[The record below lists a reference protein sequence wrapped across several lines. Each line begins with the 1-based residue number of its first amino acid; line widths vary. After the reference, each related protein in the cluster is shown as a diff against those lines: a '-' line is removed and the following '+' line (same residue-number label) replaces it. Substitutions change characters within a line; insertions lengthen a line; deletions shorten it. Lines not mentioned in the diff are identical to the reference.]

1 MSTPRYPASSGPSDL
16 ETTAELP
23 PLDVTTYEA
32 DRRQHE
38 LSNTDTWVAPVLA
51 AAPRSGNGE
60 HRAASQPSTHL
71 EDDLGALSARLKDLE
86 ARLAAKDE
94 RLAIVES
101 DLESARRQQAVAD
114 QHADAL
120 GRELSD
126 ARTALSAARAQIDEV
141 TRGLESRDAAA
152 RTTDARDPSLEAR
165 LTERERA
172 LARAEQRLEHL
183 QLQASAHLEALQSVE
198 GRHGV
203 LRTLLRDLD
212 AEVDRRDSRIEEL
225 QRELQAAREGE
236 RRHIGGL
243 QVELAGVRLQLAERT
258 TALQQQEARHAERS
272 ALLAAGTI
280 RVGELETQ
288 LAEQSQSLQALKE
301 EIGASRERI
310 EVAEADVRAAE
321 ESLRQLEGEIRAKN
335 ARIEEL
341 TKLNDGWRAT
351 LEEARQSLEER
362 DALIRRLETDTVRS
376 TALLDGNRH
385 GARPPEETDGGDLA
399 PDGATR
405 LLVRADGES
414 EVVHV
419 LGRRTSIGRTPDNDV
434 QIDTQFVSRHH
445 AMILAGPQET
455 VIEDLNSTNGVL
467 VNGRRVTRQRLRD
480 GDAVMFGKTQFRF
493 ALRSPGEW
501 RASQ

>member
-1 MSTPRYPASSGPSDL
+1 MSMPRYPASSGPSDL

-23 PLDVTTYEA
+23 PLDVAAYEA
-32 DRRQHE
+32 DRRQPE
-38 LSNTDTWVAPVLA
+38 LGNTDTWVAPVLA
-51 AAPRSGNGE
+51 APRSGKVDQGSP
-60 HRAASQPSTHL
+60 AQQSTAL
-71 EDDLGALSARLKDLE
+71 ENDLQSLSASLKEFE

-94 RLAIVES
+94 RLTVIEGE
-101 DLESARRQQAVAD
+101 LESARRQQAAAE
-114 QHADAL
+114 QRADAL

-126 ARTALSAARAQIDEV
+126 AGTALSAARAQIDEV
-141 TRGLESRDAAA
+141 TRRLESREAAA
-152 RTTDARDPSLEAR
+152 PIPPERDPSLEAR

-172 LARAEQRLEHL
+172 LERTEQRLGHL
-183 QLQASAHLEALQSVE
+183 ELQASAHIEALQTVE

-203 LRTLLRDLD
+203 LQTLLRDLD
-212 AEVDRRDSRIEEL
+212 IEVDRRDSRIEEL
-225 QRELQAAREGE
+225 QRELQAARDGE
-236 RRHIGGL
+236 RRHVGGL
-243 QVELAGVRLQLAERT
+243 QVELAAVRLQLAERT

-280 RVGELETQ
+280 RVGELEAQ
-288 LAEQSQSLQALKE
+288 LTEQSQSLQALKE
-301 EIGASRERI
+301 ELGVSRERA
-310 EVAEADVRAAE
+310 EVADADLRAAE

-335 ARIEEL
+335 ARVEEL
-341 TKLNDGWRAT
+341 TRLNDDWRTT

-362 DALIRRLETDTVRS
+362 DALIRRLEADTVRS
-376 TALLDGNRH
+376 SVLLDGIPH
-385 GARPPEETDGGDLA
+385 GMRLPEETDGGDLA

-434 QIDTQFVSRHH
+434 QIDTKFVSRHH
-445 AMILAGPQET
+445 AVILAGPLET

-467 VNGRRVTRQRLRD
+467 VNGRRITRHRLKD
-480 GDAVMFGKTQFRF
+480 GDAVMLGKTQFRF
-493 ALRSPGEW
+493 ALRSPGER